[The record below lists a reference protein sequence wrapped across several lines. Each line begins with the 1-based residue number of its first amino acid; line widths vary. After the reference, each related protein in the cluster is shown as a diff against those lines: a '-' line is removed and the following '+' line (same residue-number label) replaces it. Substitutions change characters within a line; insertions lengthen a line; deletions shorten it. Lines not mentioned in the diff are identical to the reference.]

1 VVTVRES
8 VLLRERQLLATPA
21 MRPYKTPIF
30 LNGTAKRIAV
40 TFIRRKKEV
49 QEPQKQKKNK
59 QDNYVQ
65 LKQLGDNCK
74 ETEKQKTANKKIEY
88 N

>member
-49 QEPQKQKKNK
+49 QEPKNK
-59 QDNYVQ
+59 R
-65 LKQLGDNCK
+65 
-74 ETEKQKTANKKIEY
+74 KTNKTTMY
-88 N
+88 S